1 MGLVAYLAVL
11 SAPSAG
17 CQPDRVVL
25 GQLPP
30 PPGEPPP
37 PPCDGSPA
45 VLAHIPG
52 ILLRPMAIDEENFYV
67 VAAPGRCDGGSC
79 DGGAATPQT
88 IWRVPQTGAPPTRLV
103 QGQDRIGDI
112 VPFGS
117 AIYWTTVDTSAG
129 DVATGVVWKI
139 GLGAG
144 DAPERVVKDRP
155 ASGALAVASPWILW
169 AEQGVD
175 LSGGPSGRIMRVG
188 IDGGP
193 PALQQQL
200 EPGEIPRALL
210 VQPSQA
216 NPRLLWTTAD
226 PRLDDQA
233 RAEVAACPIDPPLAP
248 TTSFATATTGGAG
261 AIATTP
267 SDDEFVYSSEAGVMK
282 VSFEAGRKELLFPT
296 SGLLDD
302 IKDDGYGVYFVD
314 PATHQLSIA
323 SEDFVDGGFAT
334 RPIGVQV
341 DPASALRVF
350 YDYDFACLYWIDA
363 PSATVQ
369 TIRAR

>member
-1 MGLVAYLAVL
+1 MGFVAYLAVL

-79 DGGAATPQT
+79 DGGATPQT

-193 PALQQQL
+193 RRCCSSSNQARFRARFWSSRRRRGRGSSGRPPTLGSTTRL
-200 EPGEIPRALL
+200 GPRSRGVRSIRRSLRPRRSPRRPRAAPG
-210 VQPSQA
+210 PS
-216 NPRLLWTTAD
+216 PRPPPSTNSCTA
-226 PRLDDQA
+226 A
-233 RAEVAACPIDPPLAP
+233 R
-248 TTSFATATTGGAG
+248 
-261 AIATTP
+261 
-267 SDDEFVYSSEAGVMK
+267 
-282 VSFEAGRKELLFPT
+282 
-296 SGLLDD
+296 
-302 IKDDGYGVYFVD
+302 
-314 PATHQLSIA
+314 
-323 SEDFVDGGFAT
+323 
-334 RPIGVQV
+334 
-341 DPASALRVF
+341 PAS
-350 YDYDFACLYWIDA
+350 
-363 PSATVQ
+363 
-369 TIRAR
+369 